1 MKKLLTILLTGL
13 VSLSLFGC
21 QKQSAPDET
30 IKEDEPPVE
39 EVITEPTFEER
50 LEGKWMSVRRYA
62 STDDMILM
70 YLFMGNLNWDELS
83 EAEQEQI
90 AKEAEGYAYDEAIP
104 EEESL
109 HIEFKDGLYYD
120 PTVPEGASYQIDE
133 EKGLI
138 TLTFADG
145 GEYSTFIGFEGDLLR
160 IDEMAHHILYQK
172 VSE

>member
-1 MKKLLTILLTGL
+1 MKKLLTILLTGF

-21 QKQSAPDET
+21 QKQPTPDET
-30 IKEDEPPVE
+30 AKEDEPPVE
-39 EVITEPTFEER
+39 EVIVEPTFEEK

-83 EAEQEQI
+83 EAEQEKI

-133 EKGLI
+133 EAGTI

-160 IDEMAHHILYQK
+160 IDEMAHHFLYQK
-172 VSE
+172 VAE